1 MCRSEGRLSGCSNRR
16 APGWSEGIC
25 WAPEVS
31 QVAVS
36 QGYGDRSRPGAIGVQ
51 PEAGLP
57 AGDVRAANCPARR
70 ERGDAGQQG
79 RGRDCLGAEDHRV
92 AGAAGG
98 GVDAQIPGRREEG
111 IPRFPHGGGDDGEH
125 RDG

>member
-1 MCRSEGRLSGCSNRR
+1 MRETEPVGGAAAGECVEAEAGELRR
-16 APGWSEGIC
+16 QAQRMLEPARAGLVGGDLMG
-25 WAPEVS
+25 ARG
-31 QVAVS
+31 VAGGS

-79 RGRDCLGAEDHRV
+79 RGRDCLALRIIE
-92 AGAAGG
+92 
-98 GVDAQIPGRREEG
+98 
-111 IPRFPHGGGDDGEH
+111 
-125 RDG
+125 